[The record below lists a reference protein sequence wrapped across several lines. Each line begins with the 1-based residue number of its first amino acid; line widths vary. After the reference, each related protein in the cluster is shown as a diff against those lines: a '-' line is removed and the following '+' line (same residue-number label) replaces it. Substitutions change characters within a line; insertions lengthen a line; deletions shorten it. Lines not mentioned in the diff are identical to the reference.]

1 MMLGLDRYLTMVF
14 DCDGVILDSNQI
26 KTEAFRTAA
35 KPYGDAAA
43 QAMVD
48 YHIAHG
54 GISRYVKFAY
64 FLDHIVPEFAPP
76 RSSPDLDELLETF
89 ADEVLKGLMSCP
101 VAKGLDRLR
110 SATPQANWLIVSGG
124 DQDELRE
131 VFTSRSIATYFDGGI
146 FGSPDTK
153 NAILSRELDNR
164 NIRRPAI
171 FFGDSRLDQAAAKRG
186 DLDFVF
192 VADWSE
198 WIDGARLANQG
209 RFPMVKTINDF
220 LEK

>member
-1 MMLGLDRYLTMVF
+1 MMLGLDRYLTMIF

-26 KTEAFRTAA
+26 KAEAFRTAA
-35 KPYGDAAA
+35 KSYGDAAA

-64 FLDHIVPEFAPP
+64 FLDHIVPEYAPP
-76 RSSPDLDELLETF
+76 RSGPDLDELLETF
-89 ADEVLKGLMSCP
+89 ADAVLKGLMSCP

-131 VFTSRSIATYFDGGI
+131 VFASRSIAKYFDGGI

-171 FFGDSRLDQAAAKRG
+171 FFGDSRLDQAAAKQA

-220 LEK
+220 VEK

>member
-1 MMLGLDRYLTMVF
+1 MILDLDKYLTMVF
-14 DCDGVILDSNQI
+14 DCDGVIFDSNQI
-26 KTEAFRTAA
+26 KTKAFYTAA
-35 KPYGDAAA
+35 KSYGDAAA
-43 QAMVD
+43 QAMVE

-64 FLDHIVPEFAPP
+64 FLDHIVPKYAPP
-76 RSSPDLDELLETF
+76 RSGPDLYELLETF

-110 SATPQANWLIVSGG
+110 STTPQANWLIVSGG
-124 DQDELRE
+124 DQDELRK
-131 VFTSRSIATYFDGGI
+131 VFGSRSIAKYFDGGI

-153 NAILSRELDNR
+153 NVILSRELDNR

-171 FFGDSRLDQAAAKRG
+171 FFGDSILDQATAKQA

-209 RFPMVKTINDF
+209 RFPMVRTINDF